1 MSAQGL
7 DGGNDARRIAHETKR
22 TDLVQRTL
30 YVGFPMTVD
39 SVYQVNVEG
48 SLERR
53 SRLGTCNSF
62 CFLSTQV
69 NHNDHNSACE
79 PSGGGKA

>member
-53 SRLGTCNSF
+53 SRLRRLQP
-62 CFLSTQV
+62 FLLLV
-69 NHNDHNSACE
+69 H
-79 PSGGGKA
+79 PSQPQRPQLSVRAKSKLT